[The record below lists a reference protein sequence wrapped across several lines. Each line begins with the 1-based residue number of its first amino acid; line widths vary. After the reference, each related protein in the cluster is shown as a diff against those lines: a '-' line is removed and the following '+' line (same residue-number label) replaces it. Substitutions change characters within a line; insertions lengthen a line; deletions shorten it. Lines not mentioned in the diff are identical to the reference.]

1 MKYLFIYFLTFSLF
15 SCDNAH
21 KKIEFEVSSQ
31 QIYNEFQ
38 VNEVAALSK
47 YKGKKIKVTGVL
59 ISFVNSMGDNYCYIG
74 SKGDIIGE
82 VYCRMSD
89 EFSKNAGNY
98 NKGQIIT
105 IEGIVEGKSIAGVV
119 KMDNLEQDTNYP
131 VMYFIVAFLFVVG
144 IGLMIWGARK
154 TFGNGLQRKFIR
166 INPLKGKTYDQI
178 TKAVGLPNSYVL
190 NKRTWASGG
199 YSITLLF
206 DDDNICLGVISEF
219 KF

>member
-1 MKYLFIYFLTFSLF
+1 MKYLISFLLF
-15 SCDNAH
+15 FTLISCSNTR
-21 KKIEFEVSSQ
+21 KSIEYNVTSQ

-119 KMDNLEQDTNYP
+119 KMDNLVQETNYP

-154 TFGNGLQRKFIR
+154 TFGNGLQKKFIR

-178 TKAVGLPNSYVL
+178 TQAVGLPNSYVL
-190 NKRTWASGG
+190 NKKTWSRGG

-206 DDDNICLGVISEF
+206 DDDDVCLGVISEF